1 MEQSIGLLERVSG
14 HTYDTIYD
22 LVFTTERVIAL
33 VVEHPADVAFKFG
46 IAEMVLGGQLGKQS
60 ERLDRRRIGEERRKV
75 YREKGLDELVASHR
89 FNFEIPYGAVTSVRL
104 IRGFFRPRLKFHIS
118 GPSIAA
124 RTIRFTLA
132 ENQVQKVR
140 DLLDA
145 VLPSVIKEK

>member
-33 VVEHPADVAFKFG
+33 VVEHPTDVTFKFG

-60 ERLDRRRIGEERRKV
+60 ERVDRKRIGEERRKA
-75 YREKGLDELVASHR
+75 YGEKGLDQLVISHR
-89 FNFEIPYGAVTSVRL
+89 FNFEIRYGAVASVRL
-104 IRGFFRPRLKFHIS
+104 IRGLFRPRLKFDIS

-132 ENQVQKVR
+132 GNQFQKAR
-140 DLLDA
+140 DLLDT
-145 VLPSVIKEK
+145 VLPLMIKEK